1 MPGSV
6 PTLTLAVQCS
16 QGSVTDRS
24 LCLMLGFSIGK
35 STSSWIYTQSF
46 HLYFPSFEGNILAL
60 NSLTCLSYFSNS
72 LVTTWEG
79 KRGAVFWTPS
89 ETPSLMTPNRVF
101 GDPRPGVCPRHSSVM
116 RVPGIPS
123 AYLRAAPRPGRGS
136 LPLHLQQGAPQM
148 ACPASPVRPHRP
160 PSPAPRGGS
169 SVSTTS
175 GEQAGGKENAVFLSS
190 LWREVRP

>member
-6 PTLTLAVQCS
+6 PTLTLVVLCS

-89 ETPSLMTPNRVF
+89 ETPSLMTPKSGLWGPKTWCLSPPLFCDVCPWHTLSLPPCCSSPWQGFSAPPPPARCSPDGMSSV
-101 GDPRPGVCPRHSSVM
+101 PGV
-116 RVPGIPS
+116 PS
-123 AYLRAAPRPGRGS
+123 
-136 LPLHLQQGAPQM
+136 
-148 ACPASPVRPHRP
+148 
-160 PSPAPRGGS
+160 
-169 SVSTTS
+169 
-175 GEQAGGKENAVFLSS
+175 
-190 LWREVRP
+190 